1 MRWSGKKGSEQGK
14 GRDPMENKPA
24 APPPTQVQ
32 VQIDPPEAEGIYS
45 NFVLLNHTPSEII
58 LDFARMLPGPTPPR
72 AKVHARIVLTP
83 HNAVLFMNALK
94 TRLEAYEAQ
103 FGKIPTFGE
112 PSTSRDIGFKTE
124 TP

>member
-1 MRWSGKKGSEQGK
+1 
-14 GRDPMENKPA
+14 MENKQG
-24 APPPTQVQ
+24 PPPPPPQQVQ
-32 VQIDPPEAEGIYS
+32 VQIDPAEAEGIYS

-58 LDFARMLPGPTPPR
+58 LDFARMLPGPPPPR

-94 TRLEAYEAQ
+94 ARIDAFETQ
-103 FGKIPTFGE
+103 FGKIATYGE
-112 PSTSRDIGFKTE
+112 PSPPRDIGFKTE